1 MMDQETEKQIVEVAG
16 RVEALEQMVAKLAD
30 NILDLDKVLNQIA
43 EYIVPET
50 EEEKK

>member
-30 NILDLDKVLNQIA
+30 NILNLDKILNQIA
-43 EYIVPET
+43 EHIVPDSEDQS
-50 EEEKK
+50 

>member
-1 MMDQETEKQIVEVAG
+1 MDQETEKQIGEVAA

-43 EYIVPET
+43 EYIVPEN
-50 EEEKK
+50 EEDKKQ

>member
-30 NILDLDKVLNQIA
+30 NILNLDKILNQIA
-43 EYIVPET
+43 EHIVPDNEDQ
-50 EEEKK
+50 K

>member
-30 NILDLDKVLNQIA
+30 NILNLDKILNQIA
-43 EYIVPET
+43 EHIVPDT
-50 EEEKK
+50 EDQS

>member
-30 NILDLDKVLNQIA
+30 NILNLDKILNQIA
-43 EYIVPET
+43 ERIVPDNEDQ
-50 EEEKK
+50 K